1 MRYGYWLPVFGGWLR
16 NVADEDMHA
25 TWPYISRLARRSEEI
40 GFDLTL
46 VAELNLNDI
55 KGPEAPSLDAWS
67 TAAALAAVTHRLE
80 LMVAV
85 RPTFHNPAL
94 LAKQAANID
103 HISNG
108 RVSLNVVSSWWAE
121 EARKYGVQFD
131 QHDDRYART
140 SEWLDV
146 VDQGWKQD
154 HVTYH
159 GKYYKVDD
167 LVLQPK
173 PVSRPRPVIYAGGE
187 SEAAKNLIAQKCDAY
202 VMHGDPPERIRA
214 KINDLS
220 ERRERFGLPPMQ
232 FGVAAYSIV
241 RDSEAEAQ
249 KELSRITD
257 VKQNAAGYGNYQQ
270 WLANTQLEQR
280 VSLEDYSVSNR
291 GLRSGLVGTP
301 EQVSERIAA
310 FEDAGAN
317 LLLLQFS
324 PQLEEME
331 RFAAQVIQPSSKP
344 LAKVINGFASRETRR
359 AANG

>member
-16 NVADEDMHA
+16 NVEDENMQA

-40 GFDLTL
+40 GYDLTL
-46 VAELNLNDI
+46 IAELNLNDI
-55 KGPEAPSLDAWS
+55 KGPEEPSLDAWS

-94 LAKQAANID
+94 LAKQASNID
-103 HISNG
+103 HISNA
-108 RVSLNVVSSWWAE
+108 RVSLNVVSAWWAE
-121 EARKYGVQFD
+121 EARKYGIQFD

-140 SEWLDV
+140 SEWLDI
-146 VDQGWKQD
+146 VDQAWKKD
-154 HVTYH
+154 HVSYQ
-159 GKYYKVDD
+159 GKYYRVDD

-173 PVSRPRPVIYAGGE
+173 PVSHPRPVIYAGGE
-187 SEAAKNLIAQKCDAY
+187 SEAAKNLISQKCDAY
-202 VMHGDPPERIRA
+202 VMHGDPPEKIRA

-220 ERRERFGLPPMQ
+220 ARRESAGLPRMQ
-232 FGVAAYSIV
+232 FGVAAYAIV

-249 KELSRITD
+249 KELQRITD
-257 VKQNAAGYGNYQQ
+257 VKQNAAGYQNYQQ

-301 EQVSERIAA
+301 EQVAERIAE
-310 FEDAGAN
+310 FEDAGVD

-331 RFAAQVIQPSSKP
+331 RFAAQVIQPAARP
-344 LAKVINGFASRETRR
+344 MARAVNGFASRELRKV
-359 AANG
+359 ASC